1 MNFFIKKDSTFP
13 ILVYPITEKLMKQLN
28 LTESMF
34 ENVAV
39 TFSMTNSTTNA
50 YKIANSGGF
59 LYINN
64 VEENPDM
71 EKFSIGF
78 KFNLN
83 QTHVSGNYFGEFV
96 IDFLDNDN
104 MGKLKLPLDDKI
116 NIVINETITK
126 TTVV

>member
-13 ILVYPITEKLMKQLN
+13 ILVFPITEKLMKQLN

-39 TFSMTNSTTNA
+39 TFSMTNSTTGA

-64 VEENPDM
+64 IVDNPDID
-71 EKFSIGF
+71 KYSLGF
-78 KFNLN
+78 KFNLT

-96 IDFLDNDN
+96 IDFLDTNN
-104 MGKLKLPLDDKI
+104 MGKLKLPLDNKI
-116 NIVINETITK
+116 NIVISETITK